1 MKQKSLSKFSLSRPV
16 RWTELL
22 EDKQYAKL
30 GGVDTSQT
38 YLLFQTLLILFWP
51 HSCMIWTKLT
61 RTDAVFS
68 RAACM
73 VLLCA
78 GKRIFR
84 YLRKIHEKSQKI
96 HAPEGTR
103 SQKWGQRGARG
114 CPGALWVRPH
124 PGPRRGSPGWGPHPL
139 VPYFASYFY
148 SQRGNPRSEVLFAV
162 FCRGA
167 AATLC
172 SSSGGLIW
180 RLNWPPEREDRRHR
194 HHHHHSIIPPWLLL
208 PCVSNS
214 LL

>member
-30 GGVDTSQT
+30 GGVDTSQA

-73 VLLCA
+73 VYLCA

-96 HAPEGTR
+96 HAPEGPLC
-103 SQKWGQRGARG
+103 QKMGQRAARG
-114 CPGALWVRPH
+114 GPGALPRRPH
-124 PGPRRGSPGWGPHPL
+124 PWPRREAAWEGPPPSGALLWL
-139 VPYFASYFY
+139 VFILVTRKP
-148 SQRGNPRSEVLFAV
+148 QIRSRFPS
-162 FCRGA
+162 FRRGA

-180 RLNWPPEREDRRHR
+180 RL
-194 HHHHHSIIPPWLLL
+194 I
-208 PCVSNS
+208 
-214 LL
+214 

>member
-73 VLLCA
+73 FYLCA
-78 GKRIFR
+78 GKRIFN
-84 YLRKIHEKSQKI
+84 YLRKIHEKSRKI
-96 HAPEGTR
+96 HAPEETR
-103 SQKWGQRGARG
+103 YQKWGQRGARG
-114 CPGALWVRPH
+114 CPGALWARP
-124 PGPRRGSPGWGPHPL
+124 PWAAPRGRLGGPHTPWCPTLARIFPPDAETPDRKFFRSFSSRSRRHPL
-139 VPYFASYFY
+139 FFLGRANLEAELAS
-148 SQRGNPRSEVLFAV
+148 GEGRSSP
-162 FCRGA
+162 
-167 AATLC
+167 
-172 SSSGGLIW
+172 SSSSSPLH
-180 RLNWPPEREDRRHR
+180 PPSMTSPSMCE
-194 HHHHHSIIPPWLLL
+194 
-208 PCVSNS
+208 
-214 LL
+214 

>member
-78 GKRIFR
+78 GKRIFK

-103 SQKWGQRGARG
+103 SQKRGQRGARG
-114 CPGALWVRPH
+114 PQAPWWRGPPPGRAGGVAWVGPTSPGALLW
-124 PGPRRGSPGWGPHPL
+124 L
-139 VPYFASYFY
+139 VF
-148 SQRGNPRSEVLFAV
+148 
-162 FCRGA
+162 
-167 AATLC
+167 
-172 SSSGGLIW
+172 
-180 RLNWPPEREDRRHR
+180 
-194 HHHHHSIIPPWLLL
+194 
-208 PCVSNS
+208 
-214 LL
+214 